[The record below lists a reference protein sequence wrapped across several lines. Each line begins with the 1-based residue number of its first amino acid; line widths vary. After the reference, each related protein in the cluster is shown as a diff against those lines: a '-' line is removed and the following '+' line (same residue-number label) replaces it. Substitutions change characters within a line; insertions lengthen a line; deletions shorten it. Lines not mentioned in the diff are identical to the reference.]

1 MYISKVRLNKTV
13 QNYEN
18 DGTMNGY
25 YLIGEVVHLLKL
37 TITWKWLLQNRS
49 TVVTSSQIMYLTF
62 SYFFVCVSRY
72 VSEKPCIYHECKKK
86 TEWMAFVLHQARFLQ
101 GKIEYIELESVFCH
115 IYSGKSRSATNGNG
129 KPSA

>member
-37 TITWKWLLQNRS
+37 TITWK
-49 TVVTSSQIMYLTF
+49 
-62 SYFFVCVSRY
+62 
-72 VSEKPCIYHECKKK
+72 
-86 TEWMAFVLHQARFLQ
+86 
-101 GKIEYIELESVFCH
+101 
-115 IYSGKSRSATNGNG
+115 
-129 KPSA
+129 